1 MSFQSTENM
10 NYKRKGLSESF
21 RIAFRALDLLSL
33 IIKIAQSNES
43 SIRLNDL
50 VLVELGPGPTRL
62 HFLKKLLFRK
72 VIFIDIM
79 DYGIKDTS
87 LIIHD
92 ISKGIP
98 LPKELSGY
106 IGSTPNCKT
115 IYMADHCLEHLP
127 FDIILKFFKNYKGSF
142 IFRVPNIRSL
152 PGLEDFGR
160 DPTHLTAFDDQQLD
174 EIKSVSDVNV
184 IFWTRFYTMTL
195 NIFFHRK
202 ESNLYD
208 RELCMYEI

>member
-1 MSFQSTENM
+1 M
-10 NYKRKGLSESF
+10 NYKRKGFSESF
-21 RIAFRALDLLSL
+21 RITFRAIDFLFL
-33 IIKIAQSNES
+33 IAKITQSNQS
-43 SIRLNDL
+43 SMKLRDL

-62 HFLKKLLFRK
+62 HFLKRLLFRK
-72 VIFIDIM
+72 VVFIDAI
-79 DYGIKDTS
+79 DYGIKDSS

-92 ISKGIP
+92 MSRGIP
-98 LPKELSGY
+98 LPREISEY
-106 IGSTPNCKT
+106 IDFGENYNT

-127 FDIILKFFKNYKGSF
+127 LDVVLRFFRNYKGFF

-152 PGLEDFGR
+152 PGLEDFSR
-160 DPTHLTAFDDQQLD
+160 DSTHLTAFDDQQLEKIRSIAD
-174 EIKSVSDVNV
+174 INV
-184 IFWTRFYTMTL
+184 IFWTRFYTMTP